1 MSAPVRIRQA
11 ATAALLRDGES
22 GLEVLL
28 LRRHAGHV
36 FGANAY
42 VFPGGAVDAADS
54 GAAFAARSASGLDY
68 ANACFESELD
78 DDSAVQANAVAYW
91 TAAIRECFE
100 EAGVLVACDCG
111 HIESDR
117 VLSARTALNAGTR
130 HWADVISDLDLR
142 FRLDDLVYFA
152 HWTTPAGMPKRYS
165 TRFFAARAPAEQS
178 VLCDGM
184 ETTRA
189 WWARPADAIAA
200 HEAGEIH
207 MMVPTRSTLER
218 LRDHADTDTAL
229 ADLGRRVHK
238 GP

>member
-28 LRRHAGHV
+28 LRRHEGHV

-54 GAAFAARSASGLDY
+54 DAVFAARSASGVAY
-68 ANACFESELD
+68 AKACFESEID
-78 DDSAVQANAVAYW
+78 NQDIADGNAIAYW

-111 HIESDR
+111 HVASDR

-130 HWADVISDLDLR
+130 HWADVIGDLDLR

-152 HWTTPAGMPKRYS
+152 HWTTPAGRPKRYS

-200 HEAGEIH
+200 HDRDDIH
-207 MMVPTRSTLER
+207 MMVPTRATLER
-218 LRDHADTDTAL
+218 LSDYVDTESAL
-229 ADLGRRVHK
+229 AALGEHVQT